1 MAPQA
6 FGRAVRRALLGAALA
21 AAGSLAADEG
31 PFEEG
36 THYHRLP
43 VPVATAADAVTVTE
57 FFSYA
62 CGHCFQFDPELDHWA
77 EGTAEDV
84 VLERVPAAVAPL
96 YELLAEAYYVARACK
111 VLPVTHTPL
120 FRALHLER
128 KPLRSQE
135 AIARFF
141 ADKVDETPVPGASC
155 TTEEDFLKTFKSFGV
170 RSAINQ
176 SKSRAKAYQAR
187 GVPALI
193 IDGAFRTDGQSAGSN
208 EGMLQVA
215 DALIEKRRVE
225 KASTP

>member
-84 VLERVPAAVAPL
+84 VLERVPAAFSPL

-141 ADKVDETPVPGASC
+141 ADKVDETPVPGPSC

>member
-84 VLERVPAAVAPL
+84 VLERVPAAFSPL

-141 ADKVDETPVPGASC
+141 ADKVDETPVPGACC